1 MMKRHVC
8 GMICVVILI
17 GSVFGCAFAAQS
29 ETADSVRITINAPS
43 DVENVIAP
51 RRHFKVS
58 GELEGAIPD
67 DAVMRVSVIDKTGNE
82 VRFVYAD
89 EKGTDSLSRETYK
102 GAFHVFS
109 DVPFE
114 DIAYTAP
121 EFVVDDVRFPE
132 ASFHDATIK
141 CVYTDETFY
150 ALITSATDTAHG
162 LYEDDHFHLT
172 DQNGS
177 PYDALPEGEY
187 SVRVTLKTA
196 DGILIG
202 EAEKDFVIGRTN
214 GTVIHEITNSA
225 VISKGGKD
233 ILFGWAVENNF
244 TVLTDLLPGFIGEHY
259 AMSALPMSVGSETA
273 EYLQGPIKVLLYNN
287 TETSTSYSLE
297 IAKYLMLKHNTQNPD
312 IAEYFVF
319 DIGEPLIGDVK
330 ANIISLEDE
339 KIHIT
344 RVDTVSQEAEDGIWI
359 MTEEQLI
366 DSDLDASDGWT
377 VKAGERFAVAGA
389 VQPFQLRD
397 EEITEN
403 PDIYGYYDYANGP
416 AELIYTFTSKE
427 APQSVVIYT
436 EKMGVDRRA
445 DGDAPQ
451 GVDSVYEF
459 YNVFDT
465 DLPGNGTDYT
475 IHIQLLDRNGTAIAG
490 WQTEFDLHVI
500 RDENRLL

>member
-1 MMKRHVC
+1 MT
-8 GMICVVILI
+8 ICAVILI

-29 ETADSVRITINAPS
+29 ETVDRVRITINAPS

-177 PYDALPEGEY
+177 PYDALPEGDY
-187 SVRVTLKTA
+187 LVRVTLNTA
-196 DGILIG
+196 DGKLIG
-202 EAEKDFVIGRTN
+202 EAEKNFVIGKTN
-214 GTVIHEITNSA
+214 GTIIHEITDPT

-233 ILFGWAVENNF
+233 ILFDWAVENNF
-244 TVLTDLLPGFIGEHY
+244 TVLTDLLPGFFGELY
-259 AMSALPMSVGSETA
+259 AMSALPMSVECETA
-273 EYLQGPIKVLLYNN
+273 EYIEGPIKVLLYNN
-287 TETSTSYSLE
+287 TEDSASCFLE

-312 IAEYFVF
+312 IAEYYVF
-319 DIGEPLIGDVK
+319 DIGEPMIGDVK

-344 RVDTVSQEAEDGIWI
+344 RVDTVSKEAEDGIWI
-359 MTEEQLI
+359 ETEEQLI
-366 DSDLDASDGWT
+366 DSDMDSSDGWS
-377 VKAGERFAVAGA
+377 VKAGGRFAVAGV
-389 VQPFQLRD
+389 VQPFQLED
-397 EEITEN
+397 GEITEN

-427 APQSVVIYT
+427 VPQSVVT
-436 EKMGVDRRA
+436 CVEKMGVNRRA
-445 DGDAPQ
+445 DRNAAQDA
-451 GVDSVYEF
+451 DSVYEF

-465 DLPGNGTDYT
+465 DLLGNGTDYT
-475 IHIQLLDRNGTAIAG
+475 VNVRLLDRKGTEIAG
-490 WQTEFDLHVI
+490 WRTGFDIHVI
-500 RDENRLL
+500 RD